1 MADFTD
7 SHDNPGT
14 KAESGEPLVGKP
26 GIQEHLVLPE
36 LDLAHRVDAPGSRL
50 LFLK

>member
-7 SHDNPGT
+7 SHDNSGT
-14 KAESGEPLVGKP
+14 KAKSGKPLVGKQGTP
-26 GIQEHLVLPE
+26 EHLALPE
-36 LDLAHRVDAPGSRL
+36 LDLAHRVEAPGSWV